1 MSEEKNDNLPQADGN
16 VTTNSAV
23 TAPTETAVLEQI
35 ETVETS
41 NSEMAEVLEEID
53 STVTDGELQTTVI
66 DTPVIENQV
75 IQDTETLVVAAIAS
89 QPEEAIVVEAELDIQ
104 DIVIDTPQSEN
115 QIVQDTEISVTEA
128 IATLTEEAVGLI
140 AEVELSDNASII
152 DAIADINAEESEDE
166 TLKERHDIPM
176 LDYDALSLESL
187 VDELKNLVTN
197 EKVMSVKDHV
207 EEIKKAFLAK
217 YYHLLDE
224 KKEEFLAENQDPN
237 EEFKYHFPL
246 KSKFDQYYSQF
257 RDSKN
262 SHFKSL
268 QSNLKTNLEN
278 RLAIVE
284 ALKELINP
292 QASIKDTLK
301 HFNDLRERWKNA
313 GPIPKDKYNHVWNNY
328 HFHVENFYDYLH
340 LDREAR
346 DLDFKHN
353 LELKQKIVARVE
365 ELVQEADINKAF
377 RELQDLHK
385 IWKEDIGPVSREHRD
400 TIWNQFSDLTKQM
413 HDKREVLFE
422 NLRGTEL
429 ENLAKKKEIIA
440 QIEVL
445 ATEQVNAHSQWL
457 GQIEK
462 VEALRTA
469 FFSAG
474 KVPSDVNEETWGAF
488 KTAVRNFNS
497 FKNSFYKDIKK
508 DQNNNLNKKTALV
521 AKAKELQES
530 TDFAATTPIMK
541 QIQEEWKQ
549 IGHVPRK
556 FSDKIWTE
564 FKEACNHYFEKLKEQ
579 KNEENVEEVEAF
591 DKKKAYLET
600 LREFQLIGEHKTDLD
615 AIKLHI
621 ETWKTFGRVPAS
633 RRHIEGKFNK
643 ILDALFEKLSLSKK
657 EGDMMRF
664 TNRMDQLSES
674 NDTRKLENEKIFL
687 MRKIEEIKNEIFQLE
702 NNIQFF
708 TNTRNAKKE
717 NSIVLEVRK
726 NIEKNKAEMEILKDK
741 LKQVRSLNPA

>member
-1 MSEEKNDNLPQADGN
+1 MLEEKNDNLLQADGDL
-16 VTTNSAV
+16 TLSLPEMAL
-23 TAPTETAVLEQI
+23 PETSVLEEI
-35 ETVETS
+35 EIVATS
-41 NSEMAEVLEEID
+41 NSEITEQLEAVP
-53 STVTDGELQTTVI
+53 STTTDGELQDDVITTAETENQTTI
-66 DTPVIENQV
+66 DTESTILEEIAATVLDGEL
-75 IQDTETLVVAAIAS
+75 QDLDIS
-89 QPEEAIVVEAELDIQ
+89 IEAENTS
-104 DIVIDTPQSEN
+104 VT
-115 QIVQDTEISVTEA
+115 DTEIEPINQVVEIVEEPIAVVSEAEVSENNTIIEA
-128 IATLTEEAVGLI
+128 IA
-140 AEVELSDNASII
+140 N
-152 DAIADINAEESEDE
+152 INAEESEDE

-176 LDYDALSLESL
+176 LDYDALSLEVL
-187 VDELKNLVTN
+187 VDELQKLISN

-207 EEIKKAFLAK
+207 EEIKKSFLAK
-217 YYHLLDE
+217 YNHLLEE
-224 KKEEFLAENQDPN
+224 KKEEFLSENQETN
-237 EEFKYHFPL
+237 EEFQYYSPL
-246 KSKFDQYYSQF
+246 KTKFDQYYSQF
-257 RDSKN
+257 RNNKN
-262 SHFKSL
+262 THFKSL
-268 QSNLKTNLEN
+268 QTNLKTNLDN

-284 ALKELINP
+284 ELKELINP
-292 QASIKDTLK
+292 QTSIKDTLK
-301 HFNDLRERWKNA
+301 HFNDLRDRWKNA
-313 GPIPKDKYNHVWNNY
+313 GAIPKDKYNHVWNNY

-353 LELKQKIVARVE
+353 LEQKQKIVARVE
-365 ELVQEADINKAF
+365 ELVNEADINKAF

-400 TIWNQFSDLTKQM
+400 TIWNRFSDLTKQM

-422 NLRGTEL
+422 NQRGTEL
-429 ENLAKKKEIIA
+429 ENLAKKKELIA

-445 ATEQVNAHSQWL
+445 ATEKVNAHSQWL

-474 KVPSDVNEETWGAF
+474 KVPSEVNEETWAGF

-530 TDFAATTPIMK
+530 ADFTITTPIMK

-556 FSDKIWTE
+556 YSDKIWAE
-564 FKEACNHYFEKLKEQ
+564 FREACNHYFDKLKEQ
-579 KNEENVEEVEAF
+579 KSEENGEEVEAF

-621 ETWKTFGRVPAS
+621 ETWKTFGRVPAA

-643 ILDALFEKLSLSKK
+643 ILDVLFEKLSLSKK

-664 TNRMDQLSES
+664 SNRMGQLSES

-687 MRKIEEIKNEIFQLE
+687 TRKIEEIKNEILQLE

-708 TNTRNAKKE
+708 ANTRNAKKE

-726 NIEKNKAEMEILKDK
+726 NIEKNKEEMQVLKEK
-741 LKQVRSLNPA
+741 LKQVRNLNQA